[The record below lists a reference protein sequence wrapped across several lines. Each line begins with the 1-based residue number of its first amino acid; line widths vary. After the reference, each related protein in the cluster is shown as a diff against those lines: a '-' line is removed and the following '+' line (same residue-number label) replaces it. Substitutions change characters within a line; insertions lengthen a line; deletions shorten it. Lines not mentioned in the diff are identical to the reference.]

1 MNRRDRAKVNFH
13 PVKGDPEYD
22 VKHIPWAS
30 RLEEI
35 GARWVTNTPE
45 NAAVWNAQIS
55 EAWECVYAA
64 CMNRRGEYT
73 DDERSQAALY
83 IVADLENYDPQKMEL
98 VKYVNAR
105 VTLRLRDAYSIGMD
119 MEYDA
124 ADEDDQRGKSG
135 LHLKGAVAASL
146 DAPVTGA
153 ADISLGQTMCDES
166 ADMEKRTERDELYQ
180 ISMTKMAAR
189 ILNFQAVLHQSN
201 KQEKQRRME
210 KMCFTEQTLNVAQ
223 FQTMEP
229 DDTLKVDVLMAIYR
243 EYLDFFAHT
252 PKELTY
258 PALQLMT
265 LKTWAQILGESGED
279 RIVEW
284 KKSGFLEARVPV
296 CFLKQH
302 FDTTVSDST
311 VSKERDRFFTVFR
324 ELLAPIYSMED
335 AGQILNG

>member
-30 RLEEI
+30 RLKEI
-35 GARWVTNTPE
+35 GARWVAKTPE
-45 NAAVWNAQIS
+45 NAAAWEAQIS

-64 CMNRRGEYT
+64 CMNRRGDYT
-73 DDERSQAALY
+73 DDERSQAALH
-83 IVADLENYDPQKMEL
+83 VANELKNYNPKKMEL
-98 VKYVNAR
+98 VKYVNVR
-105 VTLRLRDAYSIGMD
+105 VTQRLMTAYSNGMD

-124 ADEDDQRGKSG
+124 ADEDNRGRKSG
-135 LHLKGAVAASL
+135 IHKKGAIAASL
-146 DAPVTGA
+146 DAPVAGT

-166 ADMEKRTERDELYQ
+166 ADMERQSALSELYQ

-189 ILNFQAVLHQSN
+189 ILNFKAVLHESN

-210 KMCFTEQTLNVAQ
+210 KMCFTEQTLNVAK
-223 FQTMEP
+223 FQTIEL

-243 EYLDFFAHT
+243 EYLDFFAHM

-265 LKTWAQILGESGED
+265 LKTWAQILGESAEN
-279 RIVEW
+279 RVVEW
-284 KKSGFLEARVPV
+284 KKSGFLDAKVPI

-311 VSKERDRFFTVFR
+311 LSKERDRFFTVFR

>member
-1 MNRRDRAKVNFH
+1 
-13 PVKGDPEYD
+13 
-22 VKHIPWAS
+22 
-30 RLEEI
+30 
-35 GARWVTNTPE
+35 
-45 NAAVWNAQIS
+45 
-55 EAWECVYAA
+55 
-64 CMNRRGEYT
+64 
-73 DDERSQAALY
+73 
-83 IVADLENYDPQKMEL
+83 
-98 VKYVNAR
+98 
-105 VTLRLRDAYSIGMD
+105 MD
-119 MEYDA
+119 MEYDT
-124 ADEDDQRGKSG
+124 ADEDDNSRKSG

-153 ADISLGQTMCDES
+153 ADLSLGQTMCDES

-223 FQTMEP
+223 FQTIEP

-243 EYLDFFAHT
+243 EYLDFFAHM

-311 VSKERDRFFTVFR
+311 VSKERERFFTVFR
-324 ELLAPIYSMED
+324 ELLAPIYSVED